1 MFIRLDFKYHM
12 WYNYPAFV
20 KLYKIFTKELGEYV
34 KIIAGGFLDF
44 Y

>member
-20 KLYKIFTKELGEYV
+20 KLYKIFTKGDNKL
-34 KIIAGGFLDF
+34 
-44 Y
+44 